1 MSFEV
6 KKAIFDPWIRD
17 PGSGIELRNHFFVFF
32 GVKIRKFFD
41 EDPGSGNRDG
51 DSSDPGSGMEKSRI
65 RDPGYTSRIR
75 NTGEKVKK
83 SVGFSE
89 PAKNKQFFTFSSYV
103 LGTLNL
109 FPLEVLPPVSVHLPG
124 VLLEDGAAEGLHQR
138 VRGGTHHLPRQEQSQ
153 GSHR

>member
-1 MSFEV
+1 
-6 KKAIFDPWIRD
+6 
-17 PGSGIELRNHFFVFF
+17 
-32 GVKIRKFFD
+32 
-41 EDPGSGNRDG
+41 
-51 DSSDPGSGMEKSRI
+51 METVRI
-65 RDPGYTSRIR
+65 RDPGWKKFGSGIR
-75 NTGEKVKK
+75 DKHPGSATLVKSKKK

-89 PAKNKQFFTFSSYV
+89 PAKSKLFFTFSSYV

-124 VLLEDGAAEGLHQR
+124 VLLEDGAAEDLHQR